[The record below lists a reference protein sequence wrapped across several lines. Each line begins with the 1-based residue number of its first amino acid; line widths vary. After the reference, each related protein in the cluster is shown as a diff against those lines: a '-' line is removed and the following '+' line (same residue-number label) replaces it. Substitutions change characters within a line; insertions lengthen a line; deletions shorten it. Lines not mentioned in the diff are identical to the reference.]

1 MKIIF
6 LKFISILLLFLGG
19 LAFAQSSDLQ
29 ITNSATPSY
38 SAVGGTIV
46 FTITAKNNG
55 PNNNNVKVNDL
66 LNFTNYQYVSN
77 VATVGS
83 YTYGDGLWTIG
94 TLNNGA
100 TATLSIT
107 VKLLVGASTTN
118 TATISTTSGISDPN
132 AANNTSTVTVNLD
145 SDGDGIPDA
154 IDVDSDNDGIL
165 DNVECV
171 VLKAAKQDFAA
182 GTITTITA
190 NSHYKQT
197 VGPFSVDYT
206 NIGSSTIQSY
216 TESTT
221 TAAEFYAIGTSV
233 SYVYPDNGANQVMKL
248 SSPAFIQFAVTD
260 IDQPGE
266 KDRIK
271 VYDENGVLYPDPSIF
286 ITKTGLGTAGASF
299 PGTPTIYNDLGTNV
313 SKTAGVGY
321 VDIAIITSS
330 SQPTFQRANMA
341 YFDFSQNKVSR
352 IDVNNT
358 GTGGQPGFLFNE
370 IRYCPDTDGDGIP
383 DYLDLDSDNDG
394 CSDAIEGGA
403 DITNSQLVTAGG
415 TVTVGTGSTAQNQNL
430 CASGTCVN
438 AQGLPQF
445 TTLPTGYSNT
455 TGQGIGSSQDA
466 SINSCIC
473 YNPAAGGTGV
483 ATNHG
488 ITLLQKAG
496 VTSTD
501 WPMVRTSA
509 HTVLESNTKGFVITR
524 MTSDPSKS
532 ADANYITK
540 IVDPQDGMMVYDT
553 FSNCLKIYTVEVS
566 PAVTGWKCYLTPTC
580 P

>member
-1 MKIIF
+1 MPT
-6 LKFISILLLFLGG
+6 G
-19 LAFAQSSDLQ
+19 
-29 ITNSATPSY
+29 Y
-38 SAVGGTIV
+38 SNTTG
-46 FTITAKNNG
+46 
-55 PNNNNVKVNDL
+55 
-66 LNFTNYQYVSN
+66 Q
-77 VATVGS
+77 TVGS
-83 YTYGDGLWTIG
+83 SA
-94 TLNNGA
+94 NASVNGCPIDPCA
-100 TATLSIT
+100 IT
-107 VKLLVGASTTN
+107 
-118 TATISTTSGISDPN
+118 
-132 AANNTSTVTVNLD
+132 AANPD
-145 SDGDGIPDA
+145 SDGDGISDA
-154 IDVDSDNDGIL
+154 CDLDDDNDGIL
-165 DNVECV
+165 DSVEKCGSAAFIGWAGATLSSSAGNVSTTMGGFPVTVSSV
-171 VLKAAKQDFAA
+171 VTSATTGTTKFAGTSYDYSGMVNADAGSVIGGNVQLQLQGTNDLNATTKVTFGITPNKYGELNLFLSDFEWTSFKVYALDASNNLLPVGNWNVKSYETVGTSPASTPNPYVVNATDISFAA
-182 GTITTITA
+182 LTGTTQNPQNDDAMRVRLNTETLKYATKIIIETKREKT
-190 NSHYKQT
+190 
-197 VGPFSVDYT
+197 SVDGAD
-206 NIGSSTIQSY
+206 NAEIMM
-216 TESTT
+216 TT
-221 TAAEFYAIGTSV
+221 SCI
-233 SYVYPDNGANQVMKL
+233 
-248 SSPAFIQFAVTD
+248 
-260 IDQPGE
+260 
-266 KDRIK
+266 IK
-271 VYDENGVLYPDPSIF
+271 
-286 ITKTGLGTAGASF
+286 
-299 PGTPTIYNDLGTNV
+299 
-313 SKTAGVGY
+313 
-321 VDIAIITSS
+321 
-330 SQPTFQRANMA
+330 
-341 YFDFSQNKVSR
+341 
-352 IDVNNT
+352 
-358 GTGGQPGFLFNE
+358 
-370 IRYCPDTDGDGIP
+370 DTDGDGIP